1 MNVNPDRLANVF
13 KHLVEIDSL
22 SRNESAV
29 CADIRQRV
37 HALDGKTLIDNSAFK
52 TGSDTG
58 NLLVFFEGRDSDAD
72 PLILNAHMDTV
83 GPGRGVRV
91 VLKDGV
97 FTSAGETILGADDKS
112 AIAILLEV
120 ITIIKEK
127 HLPHGPLELVFTT
140 CEEIGLLGARHL
152 DTEPLRGTMG
162 YALDTSDIN
171 SVITRAPAARW
182 LQFKIHGKAA
192 HAGVAPEEGIN
203 AIALASKAIASQEVG
218 RIDPETTANI
228 GVINGG
234 RAANIVPDL
243 VTVSG
248 EVRSHDD
255 AKLER
260 YTRRMVQAFQDAVA
274 PHAPK
279 NMPQQPPY
287 LTFDIINEFPG
298 THIPDNHPVIK
309 LAQEAAANLGR
320 QLTVK
325 STGGC
330 ADANIFFQKG
340 LSIGVIGT
348 GMRNMHT
355 IDETIRLDDMVATC
369 HLVLEIIRLH
379 SKTQW

>member
-1 MNVNPDRLANVF
+1 MNVDRDRLAHTF
-13 KHLVEIDSL
+13 KCLAEIDSL
-22 SRNESAV
+22 SRTESAV
-29 CADIRQRV
+29 CAEIRQRV
-37 HALDGKTLIDNSAFK
+37 DALGAQTLIDNSAVK

-58 NLLVFFEGRDSDAD
+58 NLLVFFESRDSQAE
-72 PLILNAHMDTV
+72 PLVLNAHMDTV

-112 AIAILLEV
+112 AIAILLEA
-120 ITIIKEK
+120 ITLIKEN

-140 CEEIGLLGARHL
+140 CEEIGLLGARYL
-152 DTEPLRGTMG
+152 NAKSIQGTMG

-171 SVITRAPAARW
+171 GVITRAPAARW
-182 LQFKIHGKAA
+182 LEFKIHGKAA

-203 AIALASKAIASQEVG
+203 AIALASKAIASQEIG

-228 GVINGG
+228 GVIKGG

-260 YTRRMVQAFQDAVA
+260 YARRMVQAFQNAVKTSA
-274 PHAPK
+274 SPQ
-279 NMPQQPPY
+279 NPQQPPY
-287 LTFDIINEFPG
+287 LTYDIVNEFPG
-298 THIPDNHPVIK
+298 THIQDSHPVVK
-309 LAQEAAANLGR
+309 LAQKAAANLGR
-320 QLTVK
+320 QLSVK
-325 STGGC
+325 RSGGC

-340 LSIGVIGT
+340 VSLGVLGT
-348 GMRNMHT
+348 GMRKMHT
-355 IDETIRLDDMVATC
+355 TDETIHLDDMVATC

-379 SKTQW
+379 SQTE